1 MSIRYIQR
9 GFIVLLS
16 ISTLGIIIIALAY
29 LSSSDINTD
38 RVKEIIIPF
47 SLALIALTA
56 LGIAVWQGFETRHH
70 NRSSVK
76 PYLEVNYDL
85 SPTEPIKIVIKN
97 QGIGPAIITK
107 MTCNVDGMT
116 FDAFSLET
124 LNACFKAAA
133 LTSGL
138 PAKILE
144 SGKVIIDI
152 PKTATSSSGEFF
164 SEWLIFS
171 PGDVFSAGEE
181 RVLLSSGRQ
190 DNLND
195 ELRTLL
201 VKIVRRI
208 AIVIEYNSIYD
219 EQFKAVGRSN
229 IA

>member
-1 MSIRYIQR
+1 MSIRYYHR
-9 GFIVLLS
+9 GIVVLLS
-16 ISTLGIIIIALAY
+16 MATLGIIIIALAY
-29 LSSSDINTD
+29 LSSSDIDTIWMKN
-38 RVKEIIIPF
+38 VIIPL
-47 SLALIALTA
+47 SLALIALA
-56 LGIAVWQGFETRHH
+56 AVGIAVWQGFETRRY
-70 NRSSVK
+70 NRKSVK

-85 SPTEPIKIVIKN
+85 VPTEPVKIIIKN
-97 QGIGPAIITK
+97 QGIGPAFITK
-107 MTCNVDGMT
+107 ITCDVDGTT

-138 PAKILE
+138 PAKILK
-144 SGKVIIDI
+144 SGKVIIDL
-152 PKTATSSSGEFF
+152 PKTAMSSKGEFF
-164 SEWLIFS
+164 NEWLVFS

-195 ELRTLL
+195 ELRTVL